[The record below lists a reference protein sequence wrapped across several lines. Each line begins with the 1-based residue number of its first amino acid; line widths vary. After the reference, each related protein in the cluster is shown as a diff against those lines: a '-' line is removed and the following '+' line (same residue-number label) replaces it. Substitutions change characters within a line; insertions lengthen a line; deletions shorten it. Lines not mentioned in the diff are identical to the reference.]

1 MLPAESA
8 VGGSELHRAVL
19 FGDFSSL
26 VLAEIARRPNSGR
39 ACSFSLH
46 WKYNKR
52 EKDPSMSQPTRTA
65 TPLYTQVDITSNATA
80 APAPVSGTPLE
91 QNRLLHDILMALDR
105 QNEMMEEL
113 INQVSA
119 AQKQRI
125 AELAQWKDANPKLAK
140 SCKAASEA
148 LAKVQTEFLATLT
161 TEINDNPEVLMDG
174 EFMLNEFIDRYGP
187 RLAHLN
193 GVLQVLAQL
202 GSVPHAAAAP
212 N

>member
-1 MLPAESA
+1 
-8 VGGSELHRAVL
+8 
-19 FGDFSSL
+19 
-26 VLAEIARRPNSGR
+26 
-39 ACSFSLH
+39 
-46 WKYNKR
+46 
-52 EKDPSMSQPTRTA
+52 MSQPTRTA